1 VDNVNDV
8 GVDLAEVEAELSK
21 IPEVTAVRLVTDQ
34 FDRPVEVHV
43 LATPAKHPKQVVRD
57 IQSVAKVSFDMELDH
72 RVISVVQLENGN
84 LPESMQAGGAMAT
97 TAPGLEDD
105 RITVAGVGT
114 TRNGLR
120 CTANVILRRGDT
132 EEVGAAEGTVASGN
146 TNVLVAR
153 ATLDALVR
161 LDPRAERLDV
171 EAAALQNLGSRPF
184 ATASIVLLNP
194 PYEEVLLGSAP
205 VRAAGAEDAVA
216 RAVLDATNRRLS
228 FVV

>member
-1 VDNVNDV
+1 MD
-8 GVDLAEVEAELSK
+8 VDLAEIERELSR

-43 LATPAKHPKQVVRD
+43 LATPAKHPKQLVRD

-72 RVISVVQLENGN
+72 RVISVVQLDNGN
-84 LPESMQAGGAMAT
+84 LPEALQNGSGATAT
-97 TAPGLEDD
+97 AIDDD
-105 RITVAGVGT
+105 RITVSTVSTA
-114 TRNGLR
+114 RSGLR
-120 CTANVILRRGDT
+120 ATAKVGLRRGDI
-132 EEVGAAEGTVASGN
+132 EEIGEAEGTVASG
-146 TNVLVAR
+146 TINVLVAR
-153 ATLDALVR
+153 ATLDALSR
-161 LDPRAERLDV
+161 HDPRAGRLDV
-171 EAAALQNLGSRPF
+171 EGAALQNLGTRSF

-205 VRAAGAEDAVA
+205 VRSAGPEDAIA

>member
-1 VDNVNDV
+1 MADI
-8 GVDLAEVEAELSK
+8 DLAEVERELSR

-34 FDRPVEVHV
+34 FQRPVEVHV

-57 IQSVAKVSFDMELDH
+57 IQSVAKVSFDLELDH
-72 RVISVVQLENGN
+72 RVISVVQLDNGH
-84 LPESMQAGGAMAT
+84 LPETLQQQG
-97 TAPGLEDD
+97 TAPATVDED

-120 CTANVILRRGDT
+120 CTAQVSLRRG
-132 EEVGAAEGTVASGN
+132 EVEHVGEAEGTVASGN
-146 TNVLVAR
+146 VNVLVAK

-161 LDPRAERLDV
+161 LDARAERLDV
-171 EAAALQNLGSRPF
+171 EAAAVQHLGTRSF

-194 PYEEVLLGSAP
+194 PYEEILLGSAP
-205 VRAAGAEDAVA
+205 VRAAGTEDAVA
-216 RAVLDATNRRLS
+216 RAVLDATNRRLT

>member
-1 VDNVNDV
+1 MVDNVSSVD
-8 GVDLAEVEAELSK
+8 VDLAEVEAELSR

-34 FDRPVEVHV
+34 FQRPVEVHV

-72 RVISVVQLENGN
+72 RVISVVQLENGS
-84 LPESMQAGGAMAT
+84 LPDAVQAGAAVAT
-97 TAPGLEDD
+97 VVDDD

-114 TRNGLR
+114 SRNGLR
-120 CTANVILRRGDT
+120 CTAQVSLRRGDT
-132 EEVGAAEGTVASGN
+132 VEVGEVEGTVASGN

-153 ATLDALVR
+153 ATLAALT
-161 LDPRAERLDV
+161 LHDPRAERLDV
-171 EAAALQNLGSRPF
+171 EAAAVQNINSRAF

-194 PYEEVLLGSAP
+194 PYEEILLGSAP